1 MRKEKKK
8 QLLTPNFGMEGSVSI
23 KFTSEDLPKIGTER
37 MSDVFDDPKDE
48 FEKVQKIPCWRET
61 QSTTITTKKKD

>member
-1 MRKEKKK
+1 
-8 QLLTPNFGMEGSVSI
+8 MEGSVSI

-37 MSDVFDDPKDE
+37 MSDIFDDPKDE